1 MRLLAVIPEYPP
13 LYGGGIATYYE
24 ALLPALAEKGVD
36 VTVLM
41 PASSQSTNLN
51 SSINQKGVD
60 IRIINNERVAELL
73 HSFTGL
79 SISPGITRYLANAWA
94 AYEQVGGGEDFD
106 LVECTDW
113 GLYFV
118 PWLLA
123 TSSPPVVVRLH
134 GSAGQIAYYD
144 SGESSPI
151 FGSLCQL
158 IETSLLPRAE
168 ILTTYSTANQMAWA
182 SQLGREVDCIAPPLN
197 LTPATSSTQGKNKF
211 GLVVGRVQPWKGT
224 ATLCAALRLM
234 ATKAPQI
241 DWIGRSVYSQITNT
255 SYDKEIFARF
265 PDVWGPVIRH
275 LPPQHPQLVRARQAQ
290 AKFVVIPSDWDV
302 YNLTVIEAMSQYAVV
317 ICSTGAGASDLIENG
332 RNGFLF
338 DAGDSHM
345 LASVIEHVQKLSEYD
360 VQAVGAAARASVE
373 KNLLPDQIAQ
383 LVLDQYRSALDKRL
397 NRPTPPDILA
407 RSLTPS
413 KVHSQKEDIN
423 RCLQNLDLKLLS
435 KHVASRIAK
444 KLAGGLHQ

>member
-13 LYGGGIATYYE
+13 FYGGGIATYYG
-24 ALLPALAEKGVD
+24 ALLPALVEKGVD
-36 VTVLM
+36 VTILM
-41 PASSQSTNLN
+41 PASSKSAYFN
-51 SSINQKGVD
+51 SSITKKGIDV
-60 IRIINNERVAELL
+60 RIINNERVAELL
-73 HSFTGL
+73 CSFTGL

-94 AYEQVGGGEDFD
+94 AYEQADGGEDFD

-168 ILTTYSTANQMAWA
+168 KLSTYSTANQMAWA
-182 SQLGREVDCIAPPLN
+182 SQLGCEVECIPPPLN
-197 LTPATSSTQGKNKF
+197 LTPAISSIQKKNNF

-234 ATKAPQI
+234 AAKAPQI

-255 SYDKEIFARF
+255 FYDKEIFSRF
-265 PDVWGPVIRH
+265 PDVWGPIIRH
-275 LPPQHPQLVRARQAQ
+275 LPPQQPQLVRARQAQ

-302 YNLTVIEAMSQYAVV
+302 YNLTVVEAMSQHAVV

-338 DAGDSHM
+338 DAGDPRM
-345 LASVIEHVQKLSEYD
+345 LANVIEHVQNLSEYD
-360 VQAVGAAARASVE
+360 RQIIGAAARASVE
-373 KNLLPDQIAQ
+373 KNLLPEKIAQ
-383 LVLDQYRSALDKRL
+383 LVLDQYKSALDKHL
-397 NRPTPPDILA
+397 NRPAPPDILA

-413 KVHSQKEDIN
+413 RAYSQKDDLN
-423 RCLQNLDLKLLS
+423 RCLQDLDLKLLTI
-435 KHVASRIAK
+435 HVASRMAK
-444 KLAGGLHQ
+444 KLARGLHK